1 MSIFSRLM
9 GKGNKAFIEALLWK
23 LGKEHY
29 ATVFRIYYSGFV
41 YKAATCVLHPKTNT
55 VLLVF
60 SAKLFSSVEL
70 MTNNMLEEISGQSK
84 IIYYS
89 TVTTKTEK
97 LHFCTM
103 KQYEITV
110 CTIPSSVNAISSTY
124 WNAGEVNS

>member
-1 MSIFSRLM
+1 M

-41 YKAATCVLHPKTNT
+41 SKAATCVLHSKTNT

-84 IIYYS
+84 LIYYS
-89 TVTTKTEK
+89 TITTKTEK
-97 LHFCTM
+97 LHFV
-103 KQYEITV
+103 Q
-110 CTIPSSVNAISSTY
+110 
-124 WNAGEVNS
+124 WNNMRLQFVQFLPLSMQLAALIGMLGK